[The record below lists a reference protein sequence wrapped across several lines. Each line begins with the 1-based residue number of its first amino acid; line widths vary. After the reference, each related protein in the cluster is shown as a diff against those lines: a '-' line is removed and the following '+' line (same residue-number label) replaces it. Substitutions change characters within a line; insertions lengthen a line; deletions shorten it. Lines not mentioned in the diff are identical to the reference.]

1 VSRVAPAPTE
11 AAEAAEVA
19 RAAPAGA
26 ADASVITE
34 ADVDEIAL
42 GAAVLGTGG
51 GGDPHVGSLI
61 AKRLIRRAGPVRMI
75 TVDELTDRDFV
86 VPIGGIGAPSVD
98 VERIMAESE
107 LLHALEAIEGA
118 TRRVPTAVMPIEV
131 GGGNS
136 MIPIAAAALA
146 GLPIVDADAMGRAFP
161 EAQMVTFHLAGYG
174 PGTTVLVDHHG
185 NEVVSKPVGGAWSER
200 LARAVTIEMGGSATM
215 IDYAYGG
222 DVVREC
228 AIPGTLTL
236 AKRIGRILLGRSLA
250 EGADEA
256 SAAATILRD
265 DERIPALAAE
275 LGAVRLFDG
284 KVTDLQRQF
293 EGGFTKGAAELEGV
307 GADRGSRFRLDFQ
320 NEMLLARRDG
330 ELAAVTPD
338 LIAVLDLATG
348 RPITTEGLRYG
359 ARVAVIGMPC
369 HEKWRT
375 AVGLENAGPA
385 HFGYDVEWAPV
396 ERLAATR
403 KAAA

>member
-1 VSRVAPAPTE
+1 MTVGATATTPGE
-11 AAEAAEVA
+11 AIGT
-19 RAAPAGA
+19 RM
-26 ADASVITE
+26 ITE

-61 AKRLIRRAGPVRMI
+61 AKRLIRRYGPVRMI
-75 TVDELTDRDFV
+75 SIDELTDRDFV

-107 LLHALEAIEGA
+107 LLRALEAIEGA

-136 MIPIAAAALA
+136 MMPIAAAAIA

-200 LARAVTIEMGGSATM
+200 LARAVTVEMGGSATM

-228 AIPGTLTL
+228 AIPGTLTV
-236 AKRIGRILLGRSLA
+236 AKRIGRILLGRTPDALIG
-250 EGADEA
+250 EGTGEA
-256 SAAATILRD
+256 SAPGAGLRD
-265 DERIPALAAE
+265 DERIAALCAE
-275 LGAVRLFDG
+275 LDAVRLFDG

-293 EGGFTKGAAELEGV
+293 DGGFTKGAAELEGV
-307 GADRGSRFRLDFQ
+307 GGDRGARFRLDFQ

-330 ELAAVTPD
+330 ALAAVTPD

-348 RPITTEGLRYG
+348 RPITTEALRYG

-375 AVGLENAGPA
+375 PVGLENAGPA

-396 ERLAATR
+396 EDLAPR
-403 KAAA
+403 KDTV